1 MWIAIKRVL
10 PQVVCFR
17 SFGNLIG
24 APPSG
29 GGGGAIRSSTRIQNP
44 KIRVP
49 GWPLHWHLSNG
60 PLSKPTAIQTLLESG
75 LEQTVDPPGRE
86 SIHFPQTCCKDTLP
100 TNVRRWESLDPRVG
114 DPPGFQ
120 HSNSGSPDR
129 DRTGGELPRI
139 LSLSINFQP
148 SESGRKAGLSMNGR
162 PPT

>member
-1 MWIAIKRVL
+1 MGLIQNPESRVRAAAKKHLGEEAAGALWIAIKRVL

-24 APPSG
+24 APPSE

-75 LEQTVDPPGRE
+75 LEQTVDPPGR
-86 SIHFPQTCCKDTLP
+86 D
-100 TNVRRWESLDPRVG
+100 
-114 DPPGFQ
+114 
-120 HSNSGSPDR
+120 
-129 DRTGGELPRI
+129 
-139 LSLSINFQP
+139 SLSTNM
-148 SESGRKAGLSMNGR
+148 L
-162 PPT
+162 

>member
-1 MWIAIKRVL
+1 MGLVQNPESRVRAAAKKHLGEEAAGALWIAIKRVL

-44 KIRVP
+44 KIRVL

-75 LEQTVDPPGRE
+75 LEQTVDPPGR
-86 SIHFPQTCCKDTLP
+86 D
-100 TNVRRWESLDPRVG
+100 
-114 DPPGFQ
+114 
-120 HSNSGSPDR
+120 
-129 DRTGGELPRI
+129 
-139 LSLSINFQP
+139 SLSTNMLEKP
-148 SESGRKAGLSMNGR
+148 TVYKALCR
-162 PPT
+162 VAF